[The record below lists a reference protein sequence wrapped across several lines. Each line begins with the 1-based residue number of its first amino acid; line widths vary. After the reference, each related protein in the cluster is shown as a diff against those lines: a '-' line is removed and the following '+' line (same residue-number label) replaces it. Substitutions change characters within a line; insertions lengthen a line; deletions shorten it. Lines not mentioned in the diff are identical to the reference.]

1 MTIHADRATTRQPAG
16 QQPGARWVERRPDA
30 KQRSTADQAR
40 RDTVTRIVLGLLVPV
55 GMIASWELSARLGW
69 IDARFFSQP
78 SLIAAKAQEDIQS
91 GMLWSETQVTI
102 VRLITGYVLGS
113 LVGIFAGL
121 IMSQVKVLRW
131 MFEPIIRA
139 LYVIPKLAL
148 LPLFLLVFGLGE
160 IPKLIFISLGTFYIV
175 AFTTLS
181 AAMMI
186 PTAFHEVS
194 RSYGLSYSQRFR
206 WMIVP
211 AITPQIV
218 SSLKLASGIAML
230 LVIAVEFVNAKEGLG
245 FYTWHAWQIFVPD
258 RMYVGVVFI
267 SILGVTFSALVGLL
281 GSRLVR
287 WADNEYG
294 QSR

>member
-1 MTIHADRATTRQPAG
+1 MTIQAG
-16 QQPGARWVERRPDA
+16 RVAAGSETHWVERRPDPR
-30 KQRSTADQAR
+30 QRSTVQQAR
-40 RDTVTRIVLGLLVPV
+40 RDSVFRIVLGLLIPV
-55 GMIASWELSARLGW
+55 GMLVAWEISARAGW

-78 SLIAAKAQEDIQS
+78 SAVASKAQEDIQS
-91 GMLWSETQVTI
+91 GLLWSETRITI
-102 VRLITGYVLGS
+102 VRLLTGYVIGS
-113 LVGIFAGL
+113 CAGILIGL
-121 IMSQVKVLRW
+121 LMSQIKVLRW
-131 MFEPIIRA
+131 LLEPVIRA

-160 IPKLIFISLGTFYIV
+160 VPKLVFISLGTFYIV

-186 PTAFHEVS
+186 PTAYHEVA
-194 RSYGLSYSQRFR
+194 RSYGLSYGQRFR

-218 SSLKLASGIAML
+218 SSLKLASGISML
-230 LVIAVEFVNAKEGLG
+230 LVIAVEFVNAHEGLG
-245 FYTWHAWQIFVPD
+245 YYTWHAWQIFVPD
-258 RMYVGVVFI
+258 RMYVGVVTV
-267 SILGVTFSALVGLL
+267 SILGVLFSALVGLL